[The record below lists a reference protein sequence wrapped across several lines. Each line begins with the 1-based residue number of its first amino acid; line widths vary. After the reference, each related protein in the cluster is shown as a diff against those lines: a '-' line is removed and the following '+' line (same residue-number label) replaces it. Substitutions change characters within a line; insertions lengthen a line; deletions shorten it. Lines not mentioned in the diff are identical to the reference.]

1 MSKYLHGELVA
12 FGSIVQTI
20 AEDQPRAAVTAHAK
34 FCQALGLPV
43 TLAQLG
49 AGGASEAEILAMAEA
64 TMAAPYI
71 GNLRPA
77 ADAGRIVRCIIAAD
91 ALGQSLIAD

>member
-1 MSKYLHGELVA
+1 M
-12 FGSIVQTI
+12 QTI
-20 AEDQPRAAVTAHAK
+20 AEDQSAAAVAAHAK
-34 FCQALGLPV
+34 FCRALGLPV

-49 AGGASEAEILAMAEA
+49 AANASEAEILAMAES

-77 ADAGRIVRCIIAAD
+77 ADAKRIAKCIVAAD
-91 ALGQSLIAD
+91 TLGKTLG